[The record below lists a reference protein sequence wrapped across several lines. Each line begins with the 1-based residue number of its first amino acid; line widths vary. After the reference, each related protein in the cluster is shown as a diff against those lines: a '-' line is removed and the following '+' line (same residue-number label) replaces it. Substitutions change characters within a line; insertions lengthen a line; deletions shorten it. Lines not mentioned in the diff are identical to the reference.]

1 MKKLTLLAI
10 LALSLTL
17 SSCDQQ
23 NKEDTDDQK
32 LQAENQVE
40 ENINQQIENEEEK
53 EYEKET
59 EIEAESEDS
68 IVLEDRDGNPLSLAD
83 YKGKKTFIEFWA
95 SWCPVCLTGLEQ
107 LDQLSKN
114 ASDYNIVSVVSPGL
128 LGEMPKDEFIEWFDD
143 LGHENIEVIFDTNG
157 EFIDEFNIRSTPTNV
172 FLNSDGDVE
181 KVVLGQMPEEMIKE
195 ILAEIE

>member
-1 MKKLTLLAI
+1 MKKLILLAI
-10 LALSLTL
+10 FALSLTL

-23 NKEDTDDQK
+23 NKEDIDDQK

-40 ENINQQIENEEEK
+40 ENINQQIENEK
-53 EYEKET
+53 EIKDEKET
-59 EIEAESEDS
+59 ESEDS
-68 IVLEDRDGNPLSLAD
+68 IVLEDRDGNPVSLAD
-83 YKGKKTFIEFWA
+83 YKGKKTFVEFWA

-157 EFIDEFNIRSTPTNV
+157 EFIDEFNIRSSPTNV

-181 KVVLGQMPEEMIKE
+181 KVLPGQMPEEMIKE

>member
-1 MKKLTLLAI
+1 MKKLILLAI
-10 LALSLTL
+10 FALSLTL

-40 ENINQQIENEEEK
+40 ENIDQQIKNEKKIED
-53 EYEKET
+53 EKET
-59 EIEAESEDS
+59 ESEDS
-68 IVLEDRDGNPLSLAD
+68 IVLEDREGNPVSLAD
-83 YKGKKTFIEFWA
+83 YKGKKTFVEFWA

-172 FLNSDGDVE
+172 FLNSDGDVK
-181 KVVLGQMPEEMIKE
+181 KVLPGQMPEEMVKE

>member
-1 MKKLTLLAI
+1 MKKLILLTI
-10 LALSLTL
+10 FALSLTL

-23 NKEDTDDQK
+23 NKEDIDDQK

-40 ENINQQIENEEEK
+40 ENINQQIKN
-53 EYEKET
+53 EKET
-59 EIEAESEDS
+59 ESEDS
-68 IVLEDRDGNPLSLAD
+68 IVLEDRDGNPVSLAD
-83 YKGKKTFIEFWA
+83 YKGKKTFVEFWA

-128 LGEMPKDEFIEWFDD
+128 LGEMPKDDFIEWFDD

-181 KVVLGQMPEEMIKE
+181 KVLPGQMPEEMIKE

>member
-10 LALSLTL
+10 FALSLTL

-40 ENINQQIENEEEK
+40 ENINQQIKDEK
-53 EYEKET
+53 EIEDEKET
-59 EIEAESEDS
+59 ESEYS
-68 IVLEDRDGNPLSLAD
+68 IVLEDKDGNPVSLAD
-83 YKGKKTFIEFWA
+83 YKGKKTFVEFWA

-181 KVVLGQMPEEMIKE
+181 KVLLGQMPEEMVKE

>member
-23 NKEDTDDQK
+23 NKGDIDDQK

-40 ENINQQIENEEEK
+40 ENIDQQIENEKDIED
-53 EYEKET
+53 EKET
-59 EIEAESEDS
+59 ESEDS
-68 IVLEDRDGNPLSLAD
+68 IVLEDKDGNPVSLAD
-83 YKGKKTFIEFWA
+83 YKGKKTFVEFWA

-114 ASDYNIVSVVSPGL
+114 ANNYNIVSVVSPGL

-143 LGHENIEVIFDTNG
+143 LGHENIEVIYDTNG

-181 KVVLGQMPEEMIKE
+181 KVLLGQMPEEMVKE

>member
-1 MKKLTLLAI
+1 MKKLILLAI
-10 LALSLTL
+10 FALSLTL

-23 NKEDTDDQK
+23 NKEDIDDQK

-40 ENINQQIENEEEK
+40 ENINQQIKNEKKIED
-53 EYEKET
+53 EKET
-59 EIEAESEDS
+59 ESEDS
-68 IVLEDRDGNPLSLAD
+68 IVLEDKDCNPVSLAD
-83 YKGKKTFIEFWA
+83 YKGKKTFVEFWA

-181 KVVLGQMPEEMIKE
+181 KVLPGQMPEEMVKE

>member
-10 LALSLTL
+10 FALSLTL

-23 NKEDTDDQK
+23 NKEDIDDQK
-32 LQAENQVE
+32 FQAENQVE
-40 ENINQQIENEEEK
+40 ENINQQIKNEK
-53 EYEKET
+53 EIEDEKET
-59 EIEAESEDS
+59 ESEDS
-68 IVLEDRDGNPLSLAD
+68 IVLEDKDGNPVSLAD
-83 YKGKKTFIEFWA
+83 YKGKKTFVEFWA

-128 LGEMPKDEFIEWFDD
+128 LGEMPKDEFIEWFDG

-181 KVVLGQMPEEMIKE
+181 KVLPGQMPEEMVKE

>member
-1 MKKLTLLAI
+1 MKKLILLAI
-10 LALSLTL
+10 FALSLTL

-40 ENINQQIENEEEK
+40 ENINQQIENED
-53 EYEKET
+53 EKET

-68 IVLEDRDGNPLSLAD
+68 IVLEDRDGNPVSLTD
-83 YKGKKTFIEFWA
+83 YKGKKTFVEFWA
-95 SWCPVCLTGLEQ
+95 SWCPICLTGLEQ
-107 LDQLSKN
+107 FDQLSKN

-172 FLNSDGDVE
+172 FLNSDGNVE
-181 KVVLGQMPEEMIKE
+181 KVLPGQMPEEMIKE

>member
-1 MKKLTLLAI
+1 MKKLILLAI
-10 LALSLTL
+10 FALSLTL

-23 NKEDTDDQK
+23 NKEDIDDQK

-40 ENINQQIENEEEK
+40 ENINQQIKNEKKIED
-53 EYEKET
+53 EKET
-59 EIEAESEDS
+59 ESEDS
-68 IVLEDRDGNPLSLAD
+68 IVLEDKDGNPVSLAD
-83 YKGKKTFIEFWA
+83 YKGKKTFVEFWA

-114 ASDYNIVSVVSPGL
+114 ASDYNIVSVVSPEL

-143 LGHENIEVIFDTNG
+143 LGHENIEVIYDTNG

-181 KVVLGQMPEEMIKE
+181 KVLLGQMPEEMIKE

>member
-1 MKKLTLLAI
+1 MKKLILLAI
-10 LALSLTL
+10 FALSLTL

-23 NKEDTDDQK
+23 NKEDIDDQK

-40 ENINQQIENEEEK
+40 ENINQQIKNEK
-53 EYEKET
+53 EIEDEKET
-59 EIEAESEDS
+59 ESEDS
-68 IVLEDRDGNPLSLAD
+68 IVLEDRDGNPVSLAD
-83 YKGKKTFIEFWA
+83 YKGKKTFVEFWA
-95 SWCPVCLTGLEQ
+95 SWCPICLTGLEQ

-181 KVVLGQMPEEMIKE
+181 KVLPGQMPEEMIKE

>member
-1 MKKLTLLAI
+1 MKKLILLAI
-10 LALSLTL
+10 FALSLTL

-23 NKEDTDDQK
+23 NKEDIDDQK

-40 ENINQQIENEEEK
+40 EDINQQIKNEK
-53 EYEKET
+53 EIEDEKET
-59 EIEAESEDS
+59 ESEDS
-68 IVLEDRDGNPLSLAD
+68 IVLEDREGNPVSLAD
-83 YKGKKTFIEFWA
+83 YKGKKTFVEFWA

-172 FLNSDGDVE
+172 FLNSDGGVE

>member
-1 MKKLTLLAI
+1 MKKLILLAI
-10 LALSLTL
+10 FALSLTL

-23 NKEDTDDQK
+23 NKEDIDDQK

-53 EYEKET
+53 EDEKET

-68 IVLEDRDGNPLSLAD
+68 IVLEDRDGNPVSLAD
-83 YKGKKTFIEFWA
+83 YKGKKTLVEFWA
-95 SWCPVCLTGLEQ
+95 SWCPICLTGLEQ

-143 LGHENIEVIFDTNG
+143 LGHENIEVIYDTNG

-181 KVVLGQMPEEMIKE
+181 KVLPGQMPEEMVKE

>member
-1 MKKLTLLAI
+1 MKKLISLAI
-10 LALSLTL
+10 FALSLTL

-23 NKEDTDDQK
+23 NKEDIDDQK

-40 ENINQQIENEEEK
+40 ENINQQIKNEK
-53 EYEKET
+53 EIEDEKET
-59 EIEAESEDS
+59 ESEDS
-68 IVLEDRDGNPLSLAD
+68 IVLEDKDGNPVSLAD
-83 YKGKKTFIEFWA
+83 YKGKKTFVEFWA
-95 SWCPVCLTGLEQ
+95 SWCPICLTGLEQ

>member
-1 MKKLTLLAI
+1 MKKLILLAI
-10 LALSLTL
+10 FALSLTL

-23 NKEDTDDQK
+23 NKEDIDDQK

-40 ENINQQIENEEEK
+40 ENINQQIKNKK
-53 EYEKET
+53 EIEDEKET
-59 EIEAESEDS
+59 ESEDS
-68 IVLEDRDGNPLSLAD
+68 IVLEDKDGNPVSLAD
-83 YKGKKTFIEFWA
+83 YKGKKTFVEFWA

-143 LGHENIEVIFDTNG
+143 LSHENIEVIFDTNG

>member
-1 MKKLTLLAI
+1 MKKLILLAI
-10 LALSLTL
+10 FALSLTL

-23 NKEDTDDQK
+23 NKEDIDDQK

-40 ENINQQIENEEEK
+40 ENINQQIKNEK
-53 EYEKET
+53 EIEDEKET
-59 EIEAESEDS
+59 ESEDS
-68 IVLEDRDGNPLSLAD
+68 IVLEDKDGNPVSLAD
-83 YKGKKTFIEFWA
+83 YKGKKTFVEFWA
-95 SWCPVCLTGLEQ
+95 SWCPICLTGLEQ

-181 KVVLGQMPEEMIKE
+181 KVLPGQMPEEMIKE
-195 ILAEIE
+195 ILAEFE

>member
-1 MKKLTLLAI
+1 MKKLILLAI
-10 LALSLTL
+10 FALSLTL

-23 NKEDTDDQK
+23 NKEDIDDQK

-40 ENINQQIENEEEK
+40 ENINQQIKNEK
-53 EYEKET
+53 EIEDEKET
-59 EIEAESEDS
+59 ESEDS
-68 IVLEDRDGNPLSLAD
+68 IVLEDKDGNPVSLAD
-83 YKGKKTFIEFWA
+83 YKGKKTFVEFWA
-95 SWCPVCLTGLEQ
+95 SWCPICLTGLEQ

-181 KVVLGQMPEEMIKE
+181 KVLPGQMPEEMVKE